1 MTVDAYQTNW
11 DLNIPLSTAAYR
23 AISHASTGLTP
34 NELMFGRKAELPIDF
49 VFSRPKNVRNPNEPV
64 YVAELRERFEAIHQ
78 IARESL
84 GKAAIY
90 QKRGFDV
97 NARGS
102 PLDVGTKVWV
112 FTQRKRVGVSEKL
125 IRAWEG
131 PYFIQE
137 VVADRVYKV
146 RRNPGSRLRIV
157 HRDHF
162 IPFQGEN
169 DDSDSDQATASG
181 DESDEG
187 PPPQWRLRPPPGSQ
201 SPTLNRSDSP
211 PPAPNLTDSQPTL
224 PDSSNNSTRTTSLQ
238 NGAANVPE
246 PAAFEE
252 HSEVET
258 GVG

>member
-1 MTVDAYQTNW
+1 MRS
-11 DLNIPLSTAAYR
+11 ST
-23 AISHASTGLTP
+23 ISRRR
-34 NELMFGRKAELPIDF
+34 EAELPIDL

-90 QKRGFDV
+90 QKRGYDV
-97 NARGS
+97 NARGA

-125 IRAWEG
+125 IRPWEG
-131 PYFIQE
+131 PYLIQE

-146 RRNPGSRLRIV
+146 RRNPGSRLRVV
-157 HRDHF
+157 HRDHI

-169 DDSDSDQATASG
+169 DDSNSDQATASG
-181 DESDEG
+181 DETDEG
-187 PPPQWRLRPPPGSQ
+187 PPPQWRLRPRSQ

-224 PDSSNNSTRTTSLQ
+224 SDSPNNPTG
-238 NGAANVPE
+238 NAPE
-246 PAAFEE
+246 PAAYEE

-258 GVG
+258 DISVG